1 MKSFLTVLI
10 WITGVALVHSETI
23 NYKMPVAIAQD
34 AEGCFMVNSS
44 GDVVNLAN
52 LCGVS
57 ANISPKPRVFQTKIK
72 RRQAGTPVI
81 DVTFNGNQ
89 KFEMLLDTGATQT
102 TITPEMA
109 TAIGVVPT
117 GVEKA
122 SVASGDIVSF
132 PTGRVNSIEVGG
144 ATLQDAMV
152 SIGPTGLLGQNF
164 FGGYDLTIKRD
175 VVEFHLQQ
183 GS

>member
-1 MKSFLTVLI
+1 MNIIHSQVKQFSTLLIFVTGFTLIPTTVL
-10 WITGVALVHSETI
+10 AQET
-23 NYKMPVAIAQD
+23 D
-34 AEGCFMVNSS
+34 GCYMVNSS
-44 GDVVNLAN
+44 GGVINLAS
-52 LCGVS
+52 LCGVTFKQ
-57 ANISPKPRVFQTKIK
+57 ILTKPGVFQTKIK
-72 RRQAGTPVI
+72 RRDGNIPVI
-81 DVTFNGNQ
+81 DVTFNGKQ
-89 KFEMLLDTGATQT
+89 RFEMLLDTGATQT

-109 TAIGVVPT
+109 TAIGVVPN

-122 SVASGDIVSF
+122 SVASGDIVNF
-132 PTGRVNSIEVGG
+132 PTGRVTSIEVGG
-144 ATLQDAMV
+144 ATIQDATV